1 MTLTLHCTRNVTSF
15 VCARSAYSTWDKCA
29 CAQQLLAIVSGMRIM
44 WPILSDASLFAHTWH
59 LSLELALSAVTSLA
73 ILALQKW

>member
-1 MTLTLHCTRNVTSF
+1 
-15 VCARSAYSTWDKCA
+15 
-29 CAQQLLAIVSGMRIM
+29 M
-44 WPILSDASLFAHTWH
+44 WPILSDASLLAHTWH